1 MDASSINALV
11 IGIFLIV
18 LALSGLVFGI
28 FYVFS
33 EKQQKARSRLTKMR
47 QKYAVTGK
55 AGQTRSVF
63 AETANVTT
71 IEQMF
76 RQILPN
82 IDIIKLRLAKTGRKL
97 TIVHYGLMILSFGT
111 LSFLTFLVLFN
122 VNIIL
127 SALMGIIIGAFLPH
141 LLING
146 MIKKRIL
153 SFITLF
159 PDALDLIVRGLRSG
173 LPITESMNSVAS
185 EVEDP
190 VGGEFRRVM
199 DQIRLGKNLDEALE
213 ETAQRIDSPEFKFF
227 VISLAIQRETGGNLA
242 ETLSKL
248 SDLLRRRQ
256 QMKLKIKAMA
266 SEGKASAHIVGALP
280 FVMFFMLLLINY
292 NYTSVLFTDQRA
304 IYIALG
310 GMVWARYAA
319 SGHLLYV
326 TADGTL
332 MAVPFDETTLTLT
345 GDAVALVEGV
355 RIAFAGNTDLAV
367 SATGTLFYTTGGF
380 NVEANDELV
389 WVTRNGTAEEIHPG
403 WTENF
408 QWPKLSPDGTR
419 LATDDHPLGGR
430 LARRN
435 RPAADA
441 RRPDTLLQAA
451 GDGRPAAAYCHSGS
465 PSETPRSRR

>member
-33 EKQQKARSRLTKMR
+33 EKQQIARSRLTKMR

-63 AETANVTT
+63 AETTNVTT

-76 RQILPN
+76 RQVLPN
-82 IDIIKLRLAKTGRKL
+82 IEIIKLRLARTGRKL
-97 TIVHYGLMILSFGT
+97 TIVHYGLMILTFGL
-111 LSFLTFLVLFN
+111 LSGMVFLVLFG
-122 VNIIL
+122 VNIII
-127 SALMGIIIGAFLPH
+127 SILMGVIVGAFLPH
-141 LLING
+141 LIING

-153 SFITLF
+153 SFISLF

-185 EVEDP
+185 EVDDP

-199 DQIRLGKNLDEALE
+199 DQIRLGINLDEALE

-266 SEGKASAHIVGALP
+266 SEGKASAYIVGALP

-304 IYIALG
+304 TYIALG
-310 GMVWARYAA
+310 GLVWM
-319 SGHLLYV
+319 S
-326 TADGTL
+326 
-332 MAVPFDETTLTLT
+332 
-345 GDAVALVEGV
+345 
-355 RIAFAGNTDLAV
+355 I
-367 SATGTLFYTTGGF
+367 GGF
-380 NVEANDELV
+380 IMKQMINF
-389 WVTRNGTAEEIHPG
+389 EI
-403 WTENF
+403 
-408 QWPKLSPDGTR
+408 
-419 LATDDHPLGGR
+419 
-430 LARRN
+430 
-435 RPAADA
+435 
-441 RRPDTLLQAA
+441 
-451 GDGRPAAAYCHSGS
+451 
-465 PSETPRSRR
+465 

>member
-18 LALSGLVFGI
+18 LALSGLVFGV

-33 EKQQKARSRLTKMR
+33 EKQQIARSRLTKMR

-63 AETANVTT
+63 AETTNVTT

-82 IDIIKLRLAKTGRKL
+82 IEIIKLRLARTGRKL
-97 TIVHYGLMILSFGT
+97 TIVHYGLMILTFGL
-111 LSFLTFLVLFN
+111 LSGMVFLVLFG
-122 VNIIL
+122 VNIII
-127 SALMGIIIGAFLPH
+127 SILMGVIVGAFLPH
-141 LLING
+141 MIING

-153 SFITLF
+153 SFISLF

-185 EVEDP
+185 EVDDP

-199 DQIRLGKNLDEALE
+199 DQIRLGINLDEALE

-266 SEGKASAHIVGALP
+266 SEGKASAYIVGALP

-304 IYIALG
+304 TYIALG
-310 GMVWARYAA
+310 GLVWM
-319 SGHLLYV
+319 S
-326 TADGTL
+326 
-332 MAVPFDETTLTLT
+332 
-345 GDAVALVEGV
+345 
-355 RIAFAGNTDLAV
+355 I
-367 SATGTLFYTTGGF
+367 GGF
-380 NVEANDELV
+380 IMKQMINF
-389 WVTRNGTAEEIHPG
+389 EI
-403 WTENF
+403 
-408 QWPKLSPDGTR
+408 
-419 LATDDHPLGGR
+419 
-430 LARRN
+430 
-435 RPAADA
+435 
-441 RRPDTLLQAA
+441 
-451 GDGRPAAAYCHSGS
+451 
-465 PSETPRSRR
+465 

>member
-1 MDASSINALV
+1 MDATSINALV

-18 LALSGLVFGI
+18 LALSGLVFGV

-33 EKQQKARSRLTKMR
+33 EKQQIARSRLTKMR

-55 AGQTRSVF
+55 AGQMRSVF
-63 AETANVTT
+63 AETTNVTT

-76 RQILPN
+76 RQVLPN
-82 IDIIKLRLAKTGRKL
+82 IEIIKLRLAKTGRKL
-97 TIVHYGLMILSFGT
+97 TIVHYGLMILTFGL
-111 LSFLTFLVLFN
+111 LSGMVFLVLFG
-122 VNIIL
+122 VNIII
-127 SALMGIIIGAFLPH
+127 SILMGVIVGAFLPH
-141 LLING
+141 LIING

-153 SFITLF
+153 SFISLF

-185 EVEDP
+185 EVDDP

-266 SEGKASAHIVGALP
+266 SEGKASAYIVGALP

-304 IYIALG
+304 TYIALG
-310 GMVWARYAA
+310 GLVWM
-319 SGHLLYV
+319 S
-326 TADGTL
+326 
-332 MAVPFDETTLTLT
+332 
-345 GDAVALVEGV
+345 
-355 RIAFAGNTDLAV
+355 I
-367 SATGTLFYTTGGF
+367 GGF
-380 NVEANDELV
+380 IMKQMINF
-389 WVTRNGTAEEIHPG
+389 EI
-403 WTENF
+403 
-408 QWPKLSPDGTR
+408 
-419 LATDDHPLGGR
+419 
-430 LARRN
+430 
-435 RPAADA
+435 
-441 RRPDTLLQAA
+441 
-451 GDGRPAAAYCHSGS
+451 
-465 PSETPRSRR
+465 

>member
-18 LALSGLVFGI
+18 LALSGLVFGV

-33 EKQQKARSRLTKMR
+33 EKQQIARSRLTKMR

-55 AGQTRSVF
+55 KGQTRSVF
-63 AETANVTT
+63 AETTNVTT

-76 RQILPN
+76 RQVLPN
-82 IDIIKLRLAKTGRKL
+82 IEIIKLRLARTGRKL
-97 TIVHYGLMILSFGT
+97 TIVHFGLMILTFGL
-111 LSFLTFLVLFN
+111 LSGMVFLVLFG
-122 VNIIL
+122 VNIII
-127 SALMGIIIGAFLPH
+127 SILMGVIVGAFLPH
-141 LLING
+141 LIING

-153 SFITLF
+153 SFISLF

-185 EVEDP
+185 EVDDP

-266 SEGKASAHIVGALP
+266 SEGKASAYIVGALP

-304 IYIALG
+304 TYIALG
-310 GMVWARYAA
+310 GLVWM
-319 SGHLLYV
+319 S
-326 TADGTL
+326 
-332 MAVPFDETTLTLT
+332 
-345 GDAVALVEGV
+345 
-355 RIAFAGNTDLAV
+355 I
-367 SATGTLFYTTGGF
+367 GGF
-380 NVEANDELV
+380 IMKQMINF
-389 WVTRNGTAEEIHPG
+389 EI
-403 WTENF
+403 
-408 QWPKLSPDGTR
+408 
-419 LATDDHPLGGR
+419 
-430 LARRN
+430 
-435 RPAADA
+435 
-441 RRPDTLLQAA
+441 
-451 GDGRPAAAYCHSGS
+451 
-465 PSETPRSRR
+465 

>member
-18 LALSGLVFGI
+18 LALSGLLFGV

-33 EKQQKARSRLTKMR
+33 EKQQIARSRLTKMR

-55 AGQTRSVF
+55 SGQTRSVF
-63 AETANVTT
+63 AETTNVTT

-76 RQILPN
+76 RQVLPN
-82 IDIIKLRLAKTGRKL
+82 IEIIKLRLAKTGRKL
-97 TIVHYGLMILSFGT
+97 TIVHYGLMILTFGL
-111 LSFLTFLVLFN
+111 LSGMVFLVLFG
-122 VNIIL
+122 VNIII
-127 SALMGIIIGAFLPH
+127 SILMGVIVGAFLPH
-141 LLING
+141 LIING

-153 SFITLF
+153 SFISLF

-185 EVEDP
+185 EVDDP

-266 SEGKASAHIVGALP
+266 SEGKASAYIVGALP

-304 IYIALG
+304 TYIALG
-310 GMVWARYAA
+310 GLVWM
-319 SGHLLYV
+319 S
-326 TADGTL
+326 
-332 MAVPFDETTLTLT
+332 
-345 GDAVALVEGV
+345 
-355 RIAFAGNTDLAV
+355 I
-367 SATGTLFYTTGGF
+367 GGF
-380 NVEANDELV
+380 IMKQMINF
-389 WVTRNGTAEEIHPG
+389 EI
-403 WTENF
+403 
-408 QWPKLSPDGTR
+408 
-419 LATDDHPLGGR
+419 
-430 LARRN
+430 
-435 RPAADA
+435 
-441 RRPDTLLQAA
+441 
-451 GDGRPAAAYCHSGS
+451 
-465 PSETPRSRR
+465 

>member
-1 MDASSINALV
+1 MDATSINALV

-18 LALSGLVFGI
+18 LALSGLVFGV

-33 EKQQKARSRLTKMR
+33 EKQQIARSRLTKMR

-63 AETANVTT
+63 AETTNVTT

-76 RQILPN
+76 RQVLPN
-82 IDIIKLRLAKTGRKL
+82 IEIIKLRLARTGRKL
-97 TIVHYGLMILSFGT
+97 TIVHYGLMILTFGL
-111 LSFLTFLVLFN
+111 LSGMVFLVLFG
-122 VNIIL
+122 VNIII
-127 SALMGIIIGAFLPH
+127 SILMGVIVGAFLPH
-141 LLING
+141 LIING

-153 SFITLF
+153 SFISLF

-185 EVEDP
+185 EVDDP

-266 SEGKASAHIVGALP
+266 SEGKASAYIVGALP

-304 IYIALG
+304 TYIALG
-310 GMVWARYAA
+310 GLVWM
-319 SGHLLYV
+319 S
-326 TADGTL
+326 
-332 MAVPFDETTLTLT
+332 
-345 GDAVALVEGV
+345 
-355 RIAFAGNTDLAV
+355 I
-367 SATGTLFYTTGGF
+367 GGF
-380 NVEANDELV
+380 IMKQMINF
-389 WVTRNGTAEEIHPG
+389 EI
-403 WTENF
+403 
-408 QWPKLSPDGTR
+408 
-419 LATDDHPLGGR
+419 
-430 LARRN
+430 
-435 RPAADA
+435 
-441 RRPDTLLQAA
+441 
-451 GDGRPAAAYCHSGS
+451 
-465 PSETPRSRR
+465 

>member
-18 LALSGLVFGI
+18 LALSGLVFGV

-47 QKYAVTGK
+47 QKYAVSGK
-55 AGQTRSVF
+55 AGQARSVF
-63 AETANVTT
+63 AETTKVTT

-76 RQILPN
+76 RQVLPN
-82 IDIIKLRLAKTGRKL
+82 IEIIKLRLAKTGRKL

-111 LSFLTFLVLFN
+111 LSFLVFLVLFN

-127 SALMGIIIGAFLPH
+127 SALMGIIVGAFLPH

-146 MIKKRIL
+146 MINKRIL
-153 SFITLF
+153 SFISLF

-185 EVEDP
+185 EVDDP

-199 DQIRLGKNLDEALE
+199 DQIRLGKNLDEALD

-266 SEGKASAHIVGALP
+266 SEGKASAYIVGALP

-310 GMVWARYAA
+310 GLVWM
-319 SGHLLYV
+319 S
-326 TADGTL
+326 
-332 MAVPFDETTLTLT
+332 
-345 GDAVALVEGV
+345 
-355 RIAFAGNTDLAV
+355 I
-367 SATGTLFYTTGGF
+367 GGF
-380 NVEANDELV
+380 IMKQMISF
-389 WVTRNGTAEEIHPG
+389 EI
-403 WTENF
+403 
-408 QWPKLSPDGTR
+408 
-419 LATDDHPLGGR
+419 
-430 LARRN
+430 
-435 RPAADA
+435 
-441 RRPDTLLQAA
+441 
-451 GDGRPAAAYCHSGS
+451 
-465 PSETPRSRR
+465 

>member
-1 MDASSINALV
+1 MDATSINALV

-18 LALSGLVFGI
+18 LALSGLVFGV

-33 EKQQKARSRLTKMR
+33 EKQQIARSRLTKMR

-55 AGQTRSVF
+55 AGQMRSVF
-63 AETANVTT
+63 AETTNVTT

-76 RQILPN
+76 RQVLPN
-82 IDIIKLRLAKTGRKL
+82 IEIIKLRLARTGRKL
-97 TIVHYGLMILSFGT
+97 TIVHYGLMILTFGL
-111 LSFLTFLVLFN
+111 LSGMVFLVLFG
-122 VNIIL
+122 VNIII
-127 SALMGIIIGAFLPH
+127 SILMGVIVGAFLPH
-141 LLING
+141 LIING

-153 SFITLF
+153 SFISLF

-185 EVEDP
+185 EVDDP

-266 SEGKASAHIVGALP
+266 SEGKASAYIVGALP

-304 IYIALG
+304 TYIALG
-310 GMVWARYAA
+310 GLVWM
-319 SGHLLYV
+319 S
-326 TADGTL
+326 
-332 MAVPFDETTLTLT
+332 
-345 GDAVALVEGV
+345 
-355 RIAFAGNTDLAV
+355 I
-367 SATGTLFYTTGGF
+367 GGF
-380 NVEANDELV
+380 IMKQMINF
-389 WVTRNGTAEEIHPG
+389 EI
-403 WTENF
+403 
-408 QWPKLSPDGTR
+408 
-419 LATDDHPLGGR
+419 
-430 LARRN
+430 
-435 RPAADA
+435 
-441 RRPDTLLQAA
+441 
-451 GDGRPAAAYCHSGS
+451 
-465 PSETPRSRR
+465 

>member
-18 LALSGLVFGI
+18 LALSGLVFGV

-33 EKQQKARSRLTKMR
+33 EKQQIARSRLTKMR

-82 IDIIKLRLAKTGRKL
+82 IEIIKLRLARTGRKL
-97 TIVHYGLMILSFGT
+97 TIVHFGLMILTFGL
-111 LSFLTFLVLFN
+111 LSAMVFLVLFG
-122 VNIIL
+122 VNIII
-127 SALMGIIIGAFLPH
+127 SILMGVIVGAFLPH
-141 LLING
+141 MIING

-153 SFITLF
+153 SFISLF

-185 EVEDP
+185 EVDDP

-199 DQIRLGKNLDEALE
+199 DQIRLGINLDEALE

-266 SEGKASAHIVGALP
+266 SEGKASAYIVGALP

-304 IYIALG
+304 TYIALG
-310 GMVWARYAA
+310 GLVWM
-319 SGHLLYV
+319 S
-326 TADGTL
+326 
-332 MAVPFDETTLTLT
+332 
-345 GDAVALVEGV
+345 
-355 RIAFAGNTDLAV
+355 I
-367 SATGTLFYTTGGF
+367 GGF
-380 NVEANDELV
+380 IMKQMINF
-389 WVTRNGTAEEIHPG
+389 EI
-403 WTENF
+403 
-408 QWPKLSPDGTR
+408 
-419 LATDDHPLGGR
+419 
-430 LARRN
+430 
-435 RPAADA
+435 
-441 RRPDTLLQAA
+441 
-451 GDGRPAAAYCHSGS
+451 
-465 PSETPRSRR
+465 